1 MEFKT
6 LQELCT
12 EIIDCPHTT
21 PEWKTEGIPV
31 IRNYNLQNGFID
43 KSKLSFV
50 DNDTYLQRIK
60 RGMPQVDDIIF
71 SREAPVGSV
80 AIMPSNFRCCLGQR
94 LVLLKVNKSICDP
107 HYLLYVMLSNFVKKQ
122 YKTVEKT
129 GSIVSNFNIG
139 DLKNLVI
146 PYVDIAI
153 QKKIGKMCGMLDR
166 KIAVNN
172 LTIENL
178 ESMAKTLY
186 DYWFVQFDFPDANGN
201 PYKTSGGKMEWN
213 ETLSREIP
221 AGWEVGRLADYC
233 SLQRGVTYGKGDSTN
248 IPQDGYVP
256 ILRANNIQNHELNF
270 DSLVYLPKKLIN
282 EKQYLKN
289 GEILIAMSSGSMEH
303 IGKVARVFYDLNYGF
318 GAFCSKIT
326 PLKDT
331 GKQYVYYY
339 VISDEFQLYIHN
351 MCLGTNIRNLTNDH
365 ILNSK
370 LCKIPEKILSQFESK
385 MAPIHKKQALLK
397 QENINLSYIR
407 DFLLPMLMNGQVT
420 FRQ

>member
-1 MEFKT
+1 MIYKIG
-6 LQELCT
+6 ELCDVYDGPHATPKET
-12 EIIDCPHTT
+12 ESGPVYLGIKAITEQGRIDSSQFKYLSNEDYIKWTKRVTPQSNDIVFSYEATLGRYAIIPD
-21 PEWKTEGIPV
+21 
-31 IRNYNLQNGFID
+31 GFH
-43 KSKLSFV
+43 
-50 DNDTYLQRIK
+50 
-60 RGMPQVDDIIF
+60 G
-71 SREAPVGSV
+71 
-80 AIMPSNFRCCLGQR
+80 CLGRR
-94 LVLLKVNKSICDP
+94 LAIVRVRDNKKLNYKYLYYYFLSPIWKAFISNNTVSGSTVDRISIDEFP
-107 HYLLYVMLSNFVKKQ
+107 NYEIEVPEIKIQNM
-122 YKTVEKT
+122 
-129 GSIVSNFNIG
+129 IVSVLDAVDTKIDIN
-139 DLKNLVI
+139 LK
-146 PYVDIAI
+146 
-153 QKKIGKMCGMLDR
+153 
-166 KIAVNN
+166 
-172 LTIENL
+172 TINTL

-186 DYWFVQFDFPDANGN
+186 DYWFVQFDFPDANGH

-248 IPQDGYVP
+248 IPQDGYEP

-270 DSLVYLPKKLIN
+270 DSLVYLPQKLIN

-289 GEILIAMSSGSMEH
+289 GDILIAMSSGSMEH
-303 IGKVARVFYDLNYGF
+303 IGKVARAFYDLNYGF